1 MKISR
6 ILAFMLI
13 AAIAGLAP
21 AAAEEAEVLKIT
33 IDGDIN
39 PVSAMYIVK
48 AIERAEKEEYTCVII
63 QMDTPRGLLES
74 TKSIVKEILTARVP
88 VVMFVA
94 PSGSGAVSAGVFIT
108 LACHVAV
115 MAEGTNIGA
124 PPGQRRGRRRYLQGD
139 D

>member
-48 AIERAEKEEYTCVII
+48 AIERAEKEEYTTDN
-63 QMDTPRGLLES
+63 QNP
-74 TKSIVKEILTARVP
+74 
-88 VVMFVA
+88 
-94 PSGSGAVSAGVFIT
+94 
-108 LACHVAV
+108 
-115 MAEGTNIGA
+115 
-124 PPGQRRGRRRYLQGD
+124 QRDPNR
-139 D
+139 